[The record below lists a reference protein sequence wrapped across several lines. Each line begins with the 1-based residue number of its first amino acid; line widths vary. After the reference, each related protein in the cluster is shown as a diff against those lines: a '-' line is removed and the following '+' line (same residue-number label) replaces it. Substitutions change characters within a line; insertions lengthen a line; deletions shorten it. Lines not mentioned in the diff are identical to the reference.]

1 MRKLSIPG
9 NLLFGLC
16 LFYTALNAAVDAR
29 ENITAAE
36 YQQRRD
42 QVTAMLDS
50 QSVALLSSGTTKARA
65 GDLNFPFYP
74 DPNFYYLTGCK
85 DAGAFLLLA
94 PQGINIDGTAATQV
108 LFLASGYNAYTGDLR
123 GEVPVLHGPGAM
135 VIADKK
141 HFDDIRHQVLSRTS
155 ALYVPAWPQGFLH
168 DPISDQRFFIEREA
182 KKAIT
187 EKYPQIRIKPLSGRL
202 AQMRQIKS
210 EEEIVLLKQAA
221 TITSRALCEVMRSA
235 EPGMYEYDLQAILE
249 YVFKRLGAEDVGF
262 NSIVG
267 SGPNAIILHYDK
279 NSRRTEAGELVV
291 MDVGAQY
298 EGYGADITRTFP
310 VNGRFSPA
318 QRDLYE
324 IVLRANRE
332 AIQIMK
338 PGVPF
343 KDVEAKAAAVVADG
357 LLRLGII
364 PEAKAVKK
372 YLPHGVSHHIG
383 LETHDAGEYKQLQA
397 GMVIT
402 MEPGIYIPIE
412 SPDVDVKYR
421 GIGIRIEDDILITPN
436 GHEVI
441 TDEVPRTM
449 AEIEKLMKEKGL
461 GQIRI
466 R

>member
-1 MRKLSIPG
+1 MRKFSISSTF
-9 NLLFGLC
+9 LFGLYL
-16 LFYTALNAAVDAR
+16 LFTALISALDAR
-29 ENITAAE
+29 EKITAAE

-42 QVTAMLDS
+42 KVVSLMDN

-94 PQGINIDGTAATQV
+94 PQGIKIEGAAATQV

-123 GEVPVLHGPGAM
+123 GEVPVLDSSGAM

-141 HFDDIRHQVLSRTS
+141 HFDEIRHQVLSRAD

-168 DPISDQRFFIEREA
+168 DPISDKRFFIEREA
-182 KKAIT
+182 KKAIK
-187 EKYPQIRIKPLSGRL
+187 EKYSQLPIKSISAPL
-202 AQMRQIKS
+202 AQMRQLKS
-210 EEEIVLLKQAA
+210 EQEIALLKQAA
-221 TITSRALCEVMRSA
+221 SITSRALCEVMRSA
-235 EPGMYEYDLQAILE
+235 ETGMYEYDLQAILE
-249 YVFKRLGAEDVGF
+249 YAFKRLGAEDVGF

-279 NSRRTEAGELVV
+279 NRRCIEAGELVL

-310 VNGRFSPA
+310 VSGRFSPA
-318 QRDLYE
+318 QRELYE

-343 KDVEAKAAAVVADG
+343 KEVEAKAAAVVADG
-357 LLRLGII
+357 LQKLGII
-364 PEAKAVKK
+364 PEAKAVKN

-383 LETHDAGEYKQLQA
+383 LETHDAGEYKLLQA

-402 MEPGIYIPIE
+402 MEPGIYIPVE
-412 SPDVDVKYR
+412 STDVDVKYR

-441 TDEVPRTM
+441 TDEVPRTI